1 MMNDLSEFDP
11 WVSLQSAYRTEEKT
25 KGEALRFQ
33 SALIDGARFVACLT
47 YFFTIDGVYV
57 RPILSFLLRKSAL
70 FIPWEEVEIKKTD
83 YWTTYPYEIHL
94 SRIPK
99 VDFRVRG
106 HLGKRFLQCQSN
118 SNKRK
123 PGAQTMTGR

>member
-1 MMNDLSEFDP
+1 MDDLFECDP
-11 WVSLQSAYRTEEKT
+11 WLPLQSAYRNEEKT

-47 YFFTIDGVYV
+47 YIFTIDGVYV

-70 FIPWEEVEIKKTD
+70 FIPWEEIEIKKTN

-94 SRIPK
+94 KRIPH
-99 VDFRVRG
+99 VEFRVRG
-106 HLGKRFLQCQSN
+106 PLGKRFLQCKLN
-118 SNKRK
+118 SDKR
-123 PGAQTMTGR
+123 